1 MTDKSPEDRHASWL
15 ELFFDL
21 TVVAAA
27 AQIAHRLHGAE
38 SIGQVAACAAMF
50 YAIWSVWTTTSVYAN
65 VAGERTRQRAVL
77 RTMLGIAVMAAAVP
91 GVFPEL
97 LPGEHHDAPEGRTT
111 VFVVAFLICRTIAA
125 RSAARDGQVVAFWP
139 ATQSI
144 MATPWVVSLFVPETI
159 AYWLWGVSIVVDIAF
174 SMLGA
179 SNPRSVEEITKRA
192 RQRQEQNQQ
201 REQRRLAQLIRRGV
215 SPDRL
220 PSPQANLLSVAQVER
235 GHLDE
240 RLGLF
245 VIIVLGEA
253 LAQVVA
259 ANTELDW
266 TPAVIASSLAGFLIL
281 VQLWQLTSLYGFTP
295 APRRTASLE
304 PWQALPAHLGV
315 TASIVAIAAGF
326 GGLIPAAAEHL
337 HTKDR
342 WFVFGGLALYVV
354 TSVVAALFGRAPL
367 RWYLGWAVPSLLVLA
382 VAAVFGH
389 PLPAWSLALIAYGVL
404 VWFSAYNKL
413 VDTRTEGR

>member
-1 MTDKSPEDRHASWL
+1 MTDKSTEERHASWL

-97 LPGEHHDAPEGRTT
+97 LPGEHHDAPEGRTA
-111 VFVVAFLICRTIAA
+111 VFVVAFLLCRTIAA

-159 AYWLWGVSIVVDIAF
+159 AYWLWGVSIVVDLAF
-174 SMLGA
+174 SMVGA
-179 SNPRSVEEITKRA
+179 GNPHAVEEMTERA
-192 RQRQEQNQQ
+192 RQRQQQNAQ
-201 REQRRLAQLIRRGV
+201 REQRRLARLIQRGI

-220 PSPQANLLSVAQVER
+220 PSPRANLLSVAQVER

-259 ANTELDW
+259 ANTELAW

-315 TASIVAIAAGF
+315 TASVVAIAAGF

-367 RWYLGWAVPSLLVLA
+367 KWYLGWALPSLLVLA
-382 VAAVFGH
+382 AVAVFGH

-413 VDTRTEGR
+413 VDSRAEGR

>member
-1 MTDKSPEDRHASWL
+1 MTDKSTEERHASWL

-111 VFVVAFLICRTIAA
+111 VFVVAFLICRAIAS

-144 MATPWVVSLFVPETI
+144 MATPWVVSLFVPETV
-159 AYWLWGVSIVVDIAF
+159 AYWLWGFAIVVDVAF
-174 SMLGA
+174 SMIGA
-179 SNPRSVEEITKRA
+179 SNPHAVEEMTNRA
-192 RQRQEQNQQ
+192 RRRQEQNRE
-201 REQRRLAQLIRRGV
+201 REQRRLAQLIQRGI

-367 RWYLGWAVPSLLVLA
+367 KWYLGWAVPSLLVLA
-382 VAAVFGH
+382 AVAVFGH

-413 VDTRTEGR
+413 ADTRTEGR

>member
-1 MTDKSPEDRHASWL
+1 MVGAGNPHA
-15 ELFFDL
+15 
-21 TVVAAA
+21 
-27 AQIAHRLHGAE
+27 
-38 SIGQVAACAAMF
+38 
-50 YAIWSVWTTTSVYAN
+50 
-65 VAGERTRQRAVL
+65 
-77 RTMLGIAVMAAAVP
+77 
-91 GVFPEL
+91 
-97 LPGEHHDAPEGRTT
+97 
-111 VFVVAFLICRTIAA
+111 
-125 RSAARDGQVVAFWP
+125 
-139 ATQSI
+139 
-144 MATPWVVSLFVPETI
+144 
-159 AYWLWGVSIVVDIAF
+159 
-174 SMLGA
+174 
-179 SNPRSVEEITKRA
+179 VEEMTNRA
-192 RQRQEQNQQ
+192 RRRQEENRE
-201 REQRRLAQLIRRGV
+201 REQRRLAQLIQRGI

-220 PSPQANLLSVAQVER
+220 PAPRVNLLSVAQVER

-266 TPAVIASSLAGFLIL
+266 TRAVIVSSLAGFLIL

-326 GGLIPAAAEHL
+326 GGLIPAAGEHL

-342 WFVFGGLALYVV
+342 WFVFGGLALYVI

-367 RWYLGWAVPSLLVLA
+367 KWYLGWALPSLLVLA
-382 VAAVFGH
+382 AVAVFGH

-404 VWFSAYNKL
+404 AWFAAYNKL
-413 VDTRTEGR
+413 VDTRRA